1 VPAASSSLTNAA
13 LGHLVDLTD
22 ADRAALAD
30 GLPSLL
36 DYLAWVSDPRDPRGV
51 RHSLVS
57 LLGLAAA
64 AVLAG
69 SRGFTA
75 IGEWIWDASPQVLAA
90 FGVRRDPLTRRYEPP
105 DETTIRRLVQ
115 DLDTDAL
122 DVAIGS
128 WLTRT
133 LHAQNAARPPTGD
146 GRPRRRAVSV
156 DGKALRGTRHHTIDG
171 QALHLLSVLDQAAGI
186 VLNQTDVNG
195 KTNEITRFR
204 PLLEPLDLIGVVVTA
219 DALHTQRDHAE
230 FLVAEKSAHYILV
243 VKKNQPSL
251 YSQIKGLPW
260 RNVPIMHAENDHG
273 HGRDE
278 RRTLKVVSLAQGL
291 LFPHA
296 AQAISVTRRTREP
309 GTRRWKTITIYA
321 VTSLATHQAGPA
333 DLATWIRGHW
343 SIEALHHVRDVSF
356 GEDASQIRTRNA
368 PRVMATLRNLTTG
381 ILKLTGHDNI
391 AAALRDHSRDATRIL
406 TTLAITP
413 A

>member
-1 VPAASSSLTNAA
+1 MPATSSSLINAA
-13 LGHLVDLTD
+13 LGHLVDLPD
-22 ADRAALAD
+22 ADRAALTD

-36 DYLAWVSDPRDPRGV
+36 DYLAWVPDPRDPRGV
-51 RHSLVS
+51 RHTLVS

-75 IGEWIWDASPQVLAA
+75 TREWIWDASPQVLAA

-115 DLDTDAL
+115 DLDADAL
-122 DVAIGS
+122 DLAIGS
-128 WLTRT
+128 WLART
-133 LHAQNAARPPTGD
+133 FHAQDTARRYGD
-146 GRPRRRAVSV
+146 NSRPARRAVAV

-186 VLNQTDVNG
+186 VLNQTDVDG
-195 KTNEITRFR
+195 KKHEITRFE
-204 PLLEPLDLIGVVVTA
+204 PLLEPLDMVGAVVTA

-230 FLVAEKSAHYILV
+230 FLVTRKRAHYILV

-251 YSQIKGLPW
+251 YAQVKGLPW
-260 RNVPIMHAENDHG
+260 RNIPIMHAEDDHG
-273 HGRDE
+273 RGRDE
-278 RRTLKVVSLAQGL
+278 RRTLKVVSLAEGL

-296 AQAISVTRRTREP
+296 AQAIRVTRRTRKA
-309 GTRRWKTITIYA
+309 GSRKWKTITIYA
-321 VTSLATHQAGPA
+321 VTSLAVHHARPA
-333 DLATWIRGHW
+333 ELAAWIRGHW

-356 GEDASQIRTRNA
+356 GEDASQVRTRKG
-368 PRVMATLRNLTTG
+368 PRVMASLRNLTTG
-381 ILKLTGHDNI
+381 IFKLTGHENI
-391 AAALRDHSRDATRIL
+391 AAALPEHSRDATRTL